1 MAIILKKPLASADL
15 LDIWNFIASD
25 SFEKADRF
33 LQKIDSQLK
42 ILASNPGMGRKRD
55 SLVPNLRSFPVG
67 NYLIFYRPIN
77 QGIEVIRVLHGAR
90 DIQSLFEEE
99 DDE

>member
-1 MAIILKKPLASADL
+1 M
-15 LDIWNFIASD
+15 
-25 SFEKADRF
+25 

-55 SLVPNLRSFPVG
+55 SLASNLRSFPVG

-77 QGIEVIRVLHGAR
+77 EGIEVIRILHGVR
-90 DIQSLFEEE
+90 DIPSLFQELEE
-99 DDE
+99 D